1 MLDAANRAA
10 VTSLAETGVPRDM
23 GVSLDVLL
31 TICKSDLWLKLSEFF
46 SRVANLDV
54 SIVLMKVGS
63 GCTGGG
69 RGEGGCFEELSEGG
83 SSGTGW
89 DSGEAGAG
97 STIRLSSK
105 LFVNTRGK
113 VFIQTNKK

>member
-1 MLDAANRAA
+1 MCRLLNPTSDVLEAASRAA
-10 VTSLAETGVPRDM
+10 ATSLAETGVPKDM

-46 SRVANLDV
+46 SSVANLDV

-63 GCTGGG
+63 GWTGGG
-69 RGEGGCFEELSEGG
+69 RGCFEELSEGG
-83 SSGTGW
+83 SSRMGW
-89 DSGEAGAG
+89 DSDEAGAG

-105 LFVNTRGK
+105 LFVNTW
-113 VFIQTNKK
+113 